1 MKVLSKIK
9 LLFTPSEDDDAV
21 NKKYVDKTISE
32 KIKTSSD
39 DAGFFTCVD
48 NDGNITSTNFNSD
61 TILYSQDIDPTDNVV
76 DESKNADTLHG
87 LTWDKFALNKHT
99 HTSED
104 VGLGNLTN
112 DKQVKATFDST
123 VNENH
128 VVVWEMDNEG

>member
-48 NDGNITSTNFNSD
+48 NDGNITMIKSNVFPINEIISD
-61 TILYSQDIDPTDNVV
+61 VAVKIQNEIDEKGRENVEIAV
-76 DESKNADTLHG
+76 RQ
-87 LTWDKFALNKHT
+87 F
-99 HTSED
+99 
-104 VGLGNLTN
+104 
-112 DKQVKATFDST
+112 
-123 VNENH
+123 
-128 VVVWEMDNEG
+128 